1 VTPRAALL
9 GLALALLAAGAQ
21 AHTRSQSFSTWRLD
35 GEELVARFSVAANE
49 VTRLAAADDPA
60 LPLDALLARHLEGT
74 VRASAGGSPCLL
86 VAEPQALAA
95 VAGQLRVELRFA
107 CGPGRPLALEI
118 AAFDDVAPSHVHFA
132 RFAHGAAPPQELL
145 FTDRARRRV
154 ALGAVDEPAPQAGFG
169 GYLALGVEHIAL
181 GPDHLAFLCS
191 LLLFARRARDVLVFV
206 TGFTLGHSVTLALGA
221 LALARPD
228 PALVEAW
235 IGFTIALVAAENVSA
250 PAGASARIGAL
261 AAAAL
266 AGLALA
272 SGLFGLGPPAAW
284 LAGLALFTVC
294 YARLADSRAAVVR
307 LRPLLTV
314 VFGLIHGFGF
324 AGVLLEI
331 GLPRER
337 LVAALLGFNLG
348 VELGQLAFVA
358 ALGLALLAL
367 RRLAPRVDAGLAHDA
382 ASAALCGLGL
392 YWFAGRAYGL
402 LPP

>member
-1 VTPRAALL
+1 
-9 GLALALLAAGAQ
+9 
-21 AHTRSQSFSTWRLD
+21 
-35 GEELVARFSVAANE
+35 
-49 VTRLAAADDPA
+49 
-60 LPLDALLARHLEGT
+60 
-74 VRASAGGSPCLL
+74 
-86 VAEPQALAA
+86 
-95 VAGQLRVELRFA
+95 
-107 CGPGRPLALEI
+107 
-118 AAFDDVAPSHVHFA
+118 
-132 RFAHGAAPPQELL
+132 L

-154 ALGAVDEPAPQAGFG
+154 ALGADDGPAPQEGFA
-169 GYLALGVEHIAL
+169 GYLWLGVQHIAL

-221 LALARPD
+221 LGLARPE

-235 IGFTIALVAAENVSA
+235 IGFTIALVAAENVTA
-250 PAGASARIGAL
+250 PAGASARVGLL

-266 AGLALA
+266 AGLALL
-272 SGLFGLGPPAAW
+272 GTGLGFGPSAVW
-284 LAGLALFTVC
+284 LAGLALFTAC
-294 YARLADSRAAVVR
+294 YGRLADSREAVTR

-314 VFGLIHGFGF
+314 VFGLVHGFGF

-358 ALGLALLAL
+358 ALALALLGL
-367 RRLAPRVDAGLAHDA
+367 RRLAPRLGEAWAHDA

-402 LPP
+402 FPP